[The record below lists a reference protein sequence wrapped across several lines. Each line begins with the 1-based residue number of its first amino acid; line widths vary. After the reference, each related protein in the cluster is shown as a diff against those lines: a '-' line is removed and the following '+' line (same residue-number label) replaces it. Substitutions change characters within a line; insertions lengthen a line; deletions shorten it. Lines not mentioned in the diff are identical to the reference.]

1 MCEPVLAAEESSSPS
16 GAIDPKIHAIAN
28 GRGDGFRFGL
38 GKGRDGEEM
47 EEKLLYEKDGD

>member
-16 GAIDPKIHAIAN
+16 GVIDPKIHAIAN

>member
-28 GRGDGFRFGL
+28 RRSDGFRFGL
-38 GKGRDGEEM
+38 GKGRGGEEM
-47 EEKLLYEKDGD
+47 EEKLLHEKDGD